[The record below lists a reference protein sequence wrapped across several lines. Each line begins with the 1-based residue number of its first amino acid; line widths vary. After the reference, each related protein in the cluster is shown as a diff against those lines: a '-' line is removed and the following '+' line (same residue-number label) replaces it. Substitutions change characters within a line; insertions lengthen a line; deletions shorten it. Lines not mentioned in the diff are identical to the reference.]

1 MAKHVWGYERI
12 SVHMYM
18 CVCRQKVYLR
28 YHSSKPS
35 LFLTQFSYWDPG
47 LQIKLGW
54 LASEPR
60 DSSVSVFQH
69 WNHKSTHS
77 FLAFYTGAWDWTQVL
92 MLAWQHFTELH
103 INPSFVVRILTQ
115 YIHITSSMFKDRVS
129 ESTFALN
136 LIHSSGWTWP
146 SCLYL
151 PSSGILARQ
160 VYTTMPSF
168 QRCLF
173 LTCLNSDLVILG
185 GGKHYIS
192 P

>member
-1 MAKHVWGYERI
+1 
-12 SVHMYM
+12 M
-18 CVCRQKVYLR
+18 CVWRQNVYLR

-35 LFLTQFSYWDPG
+35 LFLTQG
-47 LQIKLGW
+47 LLLRPRACQLIKLGW

-69 WNHKSTHS
+69 WNQKSTHS
-77 FLAFYTGAWDWTQVL
+77 FPAFYTGAWDWTRVL
-92 MLAWQHFTELH
+92 MLAWQYFTELH
-103 INPSFVVRILTQ
+103 INPSSVVWIITQ
-115 YIHITSSMFKDRVS
+115 YIHITSSKMFCFFKDRVS
-129 ESTFALN
+129 ESMFTLN

-151 PSSGILARQ
+151 PSSGILPRR

-173 LTCLNSDLVILG
+173 LSCLNSDLMILG